1 MESGSECKRCLSE
14 VWEHG
19 CTASCEDKG
28 EAERIKL
35 RRFNQGFMTEQE
47 VRDWHENQ
55 TNVGL

>member
-1 MESGSECKRCLSE
+1 MESECKRCLSE

-47 VRDWHENQ
+47 VRDWNDRSRDSD
-55 TNVGL
+55 

>member
-19 CTASCEDKG
+19 CTANCEDKR
-28 EAERIKL
+28 EAERVKL

-47 VRDWHENQ
+47 VRDWNELQ
-55 TNVGL
+55 DS

>member
-1 MESGSECKRCLSE
+1 MESECKRCLSE

-47 VRDWHENQ
+47 VRDW
-55 TNVGL
+55 NVQWIVTGKQY